1 MTEAVK
7 QNLLLVPHKPGV
19 YLMKNR
25 DEEIIYVGK
34 AKDLNKRVTQYFMR
48 PQSGKVAAMVFNVD
62 HFETIITKSEK
73 EAFILEMNLI
83 KKHYPRY
90 NILLKDSKH
99 YPYIALKRKKSPVLK
114 IARDDKDKNYFYFG
128 PYPTSMH
135 AYEVINLL
143 NKIFPLQKCKTLP
156 NIPCLYYHLG
166 QCLAPC
172 INVIDEE
179 THTAIYNQI
188 KSFLSGNNED
198 VKNQLRQKMEEASHK
213 QEYEKANDYKK
224 TLLAIDHINE
234 RQSMEVKDHIN
245 RDIFAYVT
253 RDGYLALAL
262 LTFRHGIMLGKE
274 VFVVEQFGDDLDL
287 VSDLIMQYYQTHSL
301 PNEIVANIYGLKTR
315 IEDIYDVNV
324 VYKSRGALYDLI
336 DMATIN
342 ARQGIDEHFM
352 SARLT
357 DDNLSI
363 LTKLGKMLAIKTPT
377 YIELFDNSHL
387 QGSSPVGAMV
397 AFINGEPSK
406 KMYRKFHIEGD
417 EKRDDFASIKEVI
430 YRRYR
435 RIKDDHLKQPNLI
448 LVDGGL
454 PQVNAAI
461 ESLAKLEMAIP
472 VFGLYKN
479 DRHQTEG
486 LINKEGKKFELSD
499 DKPLFFLLMR
509 MQDEVHRFA
518 ISFHHQIRNKAFKSS
533 ILDNIDGLGKR
544 RIEMLYRNY
553 ESINEL
559 KKATLEELEQL
570 LPKNVALLV
579 KKRLEE

>member
-1 MTEAVK
+1 
-7 QNLLLVPHKPGV
+7 
-19 YLMKNR
+19 
-25 DEEIIYVGK
+25 
-34 AKDLNKRVTQYFMR
+34 
-48 PQSGKVAAMVFNVD
+48 
-62 HFETIITKSEK
+62 
-73 EAFILEMNLI
+73 
-83 KKHYPRY
+83 
-90 NILLKDSKH
+90 
-99 YPYIALKRKKSPVLK
+99 
-114 IARDDKDKNYFYFG
+114 
-128 PYPTSMH
+128 
-135 AYEVINLL
+135 
-143 NKIFPLQKCKTLP
+143 
-156 NIPCLYYHLG
+156 
-166 QCLAPC
+166 
-172 INVIDEE
+172 
-179 THTAIYNQI
+179 
-188 KSFLSGNNED
+188 
-198 VKNQLRQKMEEASHK
+198 
-213 QEYEKANDYKK
+213 
-224 TLLAIDHINE
+224 
-234 RQSMEVKDHIN
+234 
-245 RDIFAYVT
+245 
-253 RDGYLALAL
+253 
-262 LTFRHGIMLGKE
+262 
-274 VFVVEQFGDDLDL
+274 
-287 VSDLIMQYYQTHSL
+287 
-301 PNEIVANIYGLKTR
+301 
-315 IEDIYDVNV
+315 
-324 VYKSRGALYDLI
+324 
-336 DMATIN
+336 
-342 ARQGIDEHFM
+342 
-352 SARLT
+352 
-357 DDNLSI
+357 
-363 LTKLGKMLAIKTPT
+363 
-377 YIELFDNSHL
+377 IELFDNSHL

-454 PQVNAAI
+454 PQVHAAI
-461 ESLAKLEMAIP
+461 ESLAKLEMDIP

-579 KKRLEE
+579 KNRLEE

>member
-1 MTEAVK
+1 MTESVK
-7 QNLLLVPHKPGV
+7 QNLLLVPAKPGV
-19 YLMKNR
+19 YLMKNS
-25 DEEIIYVGK
+25 DDEIIYVGK
-34 AKDLNKRVTQYFMR
+34 AKNLNKRVTQYFIR

-156 NIPCLYYHLG
+156 NVPCLYYHLG

-172 INVIDEE
+172 INLIDEE

-198 VKNQLRQKMEEASHK
+198 VKSQLRQKMEEASHK

-454 PQVNAAI
+454 PQVHAAI
-461 ESLAKLEMAIP
+461 ESLAKLEMDIP

>member
-1 MTEAVK
+1 MTESVK
-7 QNLLLVPHKPGV
+7 QNLLLVPAKPGV
-19 YLMKNR
+19 YLMKNS
-25 DEEIIYVGK
+25 DDEIIYIGK
-34 AKDLNKRVTQYFMR
+34 AKNLNKRVTQYFNR

-315 IEDIYDVNV
+315 IEEIYDVNV

>member
-1 MTEAVK
+1 MTESVK
-7 QNLLLVPHKPGV
+7 QNLLLVPAKPGV
-19 YLMKNR
+19 YLMKNS
-25 DEEIIYVGK
+25 DDEIIYVGK
-34 AKDLNKRVTQYFMR
+34 AKNLNKRVTQYFIR

-156 NIPCLYYHLG
+156 NVPCLYYHLG

-172 INVIDEE
+172 INLIDEE

-198 VKNQLRQKMEEASHK
+198 VKSQLRQKMEEASHK

-287 VSDLIMQYYQTHSL
+287 VSDLIMQYYQ
-301 PNEIVANIYGLKTR
+301 
-315 IEDIYDVNV
+315 
-324 VYKSRGALYDLI
+324 
-336 DMATIN
+336 
-342 ARQGIDEHFM
+342 
-352 SARLT
+352 
-357 DDNLSI
+357 
-363 LTKLGKMLAIKTPT
+363 
-377 YIELFDNSHL
+377 
-387 QGSSPVGAMV
+387 
-397 AFINGEPSK
+397 
-406 KMYRKFHIEGD
+406 
-417 EKRDDFASIKEVI
+417 
-430 YRRYR
+430 
-435 RIKDDHLKQPNLI
+435 
-448 LVDGGL
+448 
-454 PQVNAAI
+454 
-461 ESLAKLEMAIP
+461 
-472 VFGLYKN
+472 
-479 DRHQTEG
+479 
-486 LINKEGKKFELSD
+486 
-499 DKPLFFLLMR
+499 
-509 MQDEVHRFA
+509 
-518 ISFHHQIRNKAFKSS
+518 
-533 ILDNIDGLGKR
+533 
-544 RIEMLYRNY
+544 
-553 ESINEL
+553 
-559 KKATLEELEQL
+559 
-570 LPKNVALLV
+570 
-579 KKRLEE
+579 

>member
-7 QNLLLVPHKPGV
+7 QALLLVPNKPGV
-19 YLMKNR
+19 YLMKDK

-34 AKDLNKRVTQYFMR
+34 AKNLNKRVTQYFLR
-48 PQSGKVAAMVFNVD
+48 PQAGKVAAMVFNVD

-83 KKHYPRY
+83 KEHYPRY
-90 NILLKDSKH
+90 NIMLKDSKH
-99 YPYIALKRKKSPVLK
+99 YPYLALKRKKSPVLK
-114 IARDDKDKNYFYFG
+114 IARDDRDKNYFYFG
-128 PYPTSMH
+128 PYPTSAH
-135 AYEVINLL
+135 AYEMINLL
-143 NKIFPLQKCKTLP
+143 NKIFPLQKCATLP
-156 NIPCLYYHLG
+156 SVPCLYYHLG

-172 INVIDEE
+172 INNIDDE
-179 THTAIYNQI
+179 THALIYGQI
-188 KSFLSGNNED
+188 KSFLGGNNED
-198 VKNQLRQKMEEASHK
+198 VKNQIRRKMEEASAN

-234 RQSMEVKDHIN
+234 RQSMEVKDHID

-262 LTFRHGIMLGKE
+262 LTFRQGVLLGKE
-274 VFVVEQFGDDLDL
+274 VFVVEQFGEDLDL
-287 VSDLIMQYYQTHSL
+287 VADLILQYYQTHSL
-301 PNEIVANIYGLKTR
+301 PSEIVANIYGLKAR
-315 IEDIYDVNV
+315 IENIYGIEV
-324 VYKSRGALYDLI
+324 VYKSRGALYDVV
-336 DMATIN
+336 DMASVN
-342 ARQGIDEHFM
+342 ARQGLDEHFM

-357 DDNLSI
+357 DDNLKI
-363 LTKLGKMLAIKTPT
+363 LSELGTAIGIKTPT

-417 EKRDDFASIKEVI
+417 EKRDDFASMREVI
-430 YRRYR
+430 YRRYKR
-435 RIKDDHLKQPNLI
+435 LLDDDLTKPHLI

-454 PQVNAAI
+454 PQVKAAR
-461 ESLAKLEMAIP
+461 EALDKLRAAIP

-486 LINKEGKKFELSD
+486 LIDATGNKYDLQN

-518 ISFHHQIRNKAFKSS
+518 ISFHHQVRQKAFKSS
-533 ILDNIDGLGKR
+533 ILDDIEGLGKK
-544 RIEMLYRNY
+544 RIEILLRNY

-570 LPKNVALLV
+570 LPKNVAFKV
-579 KKRLEE
+579 RERLEK

>member
-1 MTEAVK
+1 MTESVK
-7 QNLLLVPHKPGV
+7 QNLLLVPAKPGV
-19 YLMKNR
+19 YLMKNS
-25 DEEIIYVGK
+25 DDEIIYIGK
-34 AKDLNKRVTQYFMR
+34 AKNLNKRVTQYFNR

>member
-7 QNLLLVPHKPGV
+7 QALLFIPNKPGV
-19 YLMKNR
+19 YLMKNK
-25 DEEIIYVGK
+25 DDEIIYVGK
-34 AKDLNKRVTQYFMR
+34 AKNLNKRVTQYFMR

-99 YPYIALKRKKSPVLK
+99 YPYIALKRKNTPVLK

-128 PYPTSMH
+128 PYPTSSH
-135 AYEVINLL
+135 AYEMISLL
-143 NKIFPLQKCKTLP
+143 NKIFPLQKCRTLP
-156 NIPCLYYHLG
+156 SVPCLYYHLG

-172 INVIDEE
+172 INKIDEE
-179 THTAIYNQI
+179 THALIYSQI
-188 KSFLSGNNED
+188 KSFLSGNNAD
-198 VKNQLRQKMEEASHK
+198 VISQIKQKMESASAN
-213 QEYEKANDYKK
+213 QEYETANEYKK
-224 TLLAIDHINE
+224 TLQAIEHINQP
-234 RQSMEVKDHIN
+234 QSMEVKDHID

-262 LTFRHGIMLGKE
+262 LTFRQGILLGKE
-274 VFVVEQFGDDLDL
+274 VFVVEQFGENLDL
-287 VSDLIMQYYQTHSL
+287 VADLILQYYQTHSL
-301 PNEIVANIYGLKTR
+301 PQQIIANIYGLKAR
-315 IEDIYDVNV
+315 IEEIYDIKVI
-324 VYKSRGALYDLI
+324 YKSRGALYDLV
-336 DMATIN
+336 DMASVN
-342 ARQGIDEHFM
+342 ARQGLDEHFM
-352 SARLT
+352 TARLT
-357 DDNLSI
+357 DNNLGI
-363 LTKLGKMLAIKTPT
+363 LNELAKTIGIKTPT

-397 AFINGEPSK
+397 AFINGEPVK
-406 KMYRKFHIEGD
+406 KMYRKFHIEGE
-417 EKRDDFASIKEVI
+417 EKRDDFASMKEVI
-430 YRRYR
+430 FRRYKR
-435 RIKDDHLKQPNLI
+435 LKDDNLRKPDLI

-454 PQVNAAI
+454 PQVNAANEALNKVELSI
-461 ESLAKLEMAIP
+461 S

-486 LINKEGKKFELSD
+486 LIDANGIKYDLQSN
-499 DKPLFFLLMR
+499 KPLFFLLMR

-518 ISFHHQIRNKAFKSS
+518 ISFHHQVRKKTFKAS
-533 ILDNIDGLGKR
+533 ILDNIEGLGKR
-544 RIEMLYRNY
+544 RIEILYRNY

-570 LPKNVALLV
+570 LPKNVALRV
-579 KKRLEE
+579 KERLEQ

>member
-7 QNLLLVPHKPGV
+7 QALLLVPSKAGV
-19 YLMKNR
+19 YLMKDK

-34 AKDLNKRVTQYFMR
+34 AKNLNKRVTQYFMR
-48 PQSGKVAAMVFNVD
+48 PQAGKVAAMVFNVH

-99 YPYIALKRKKSPVLK
+99 YPYIALKRKNSPVLK
-114 IARDDKDKNYFYFG
+114 IARDDKDKNFFYFG
-128 PYPTSMH
+128 PFPTSMH

-156 NIPCLYYHLG
+156 SVPCLYYHLG

-172 INVIDEE
+172 INKIDEE

-198 VKNQLRQKMEEASHK
+198 VKSQIRHKMEEASAN

-234 RQSMEVKDHIN
+234 RQSMEVKDHID
-245 RDIFAYVT
+245 RDIFAYIT
-253 RDGYLALAL
+253 RDGYLALAI
-262 LTFRHGIMLGKE
+262 LTFRQGILLGKE

-287 VSDLIMQYYQTHSL
+287 VADLILQYYQTHSL
-301 PNEIVANIYGLKTR
+301 PHEIVANIYGLKIKIT
-315 IEDIYDVNV
+315 EIYDINV
-324 VYKSRGALYDLI
+324 VYKSRGALYDLV
-336 DMATIN
+336 DMASIN
-342 ARQGIDEHFM
+342 ARQGLDEHFM

-357 DDNLSI
+357 DDNLKV
-363 LTKLGKMLAIKTPT
+363 LTELGDLINIKIPT

-397 AFINGEPSK
+397 AFINGEPTK
-406 KMYRKFHIEGD
+406 KMYRKFHIEGE
-417 EKRDDFASIKEVI
+417 EKRDDFSSMKEVV
-430 YRRYR
+430 YRRYKR
-435 RIKDDHLKQPNLI
+435 LKEENIRLPNLI

-454 PQVNAAI
+454 PQLNAAL
-461 ESLAKLEMAIP
+461 ESLQRLELSIP

-479 DRHQTEG
+479 ERHQTEG
-486 LINKEGKKFELSD
+486 LINQEGRKYDLQGN
-499 DKPLFFLLMR
+499 KPLFFLLMR

-518 ISFHHQIRNKAFKSS
+518 ISFHHKLRSKAYKAS
-533 ILDNIDGLGKR
+533 ILDGIDGLGKR
-544 RIEMLYRNY
+544 RIEILLRNY
-553 ESINEL
+553 SSINEL

-570 LPKNVALLV
+570 LPKNVAMRV
-579 KKRLEE
+579 KERLKE

>member
-1 MTEAVK
+1 MTESVK
-7 QNLLLVPHKPGV
+7 QNLLLVPAKPGV
-19 YLMKNR
+19 YLMKNS
-25 DEEIIYVGK
+25 DDEIIYVGK
-34 AKDLNKRVTQYFMR
+34 AKNLNKRVTQYFIR

-156 NIPCLYYHLG
+156 NVPCLYYHLG

-172 INVIDEE
+172 INLIDEE

-198 VKNQLRQKMEEASHK
+198 VKSQLRQKMEEASHK

>member
-7 QNLLLVPHKPGV
+7 QALLLVPTKPGV
-19 YLMKNR
+19 YLMKDK

-34 AKDLNKRVTQYFMR
+34 AKNLSKRVTQYFMR

-99 YPYIALKRKKSPVLK
+99 YPYIALKRKNSPVLK

-135 AYEVINLL
+135 AYEVISLL
-143 NKIFPLQKCKTLP
+143 NKIFPLQKCKVLP
-156 NIPCLYYHLG
+156 PVPCLYYHLG

-172 INVIDEE
+172 INKIDEE
-179 THTAIYNQI
+179 THVAIYNQI
-188 KSFLSGNNED
+188 KSFLGGNNED
-198 VKNQLRQKMEEASHK
+198 VKSQIRRKMEEASDN
-213 QEYEKANDYKK
+213 QEYEKASDYRK

-234 RQSMEVKDHIN
+234 RQSMEVKDHVD

-274 VFVVEQFGDDLDL
+274 VFVVEQFGEDIDL
-287 VSDLIMQYYQTHSL
+287 VTDLILQYYQTHSL
-301 PNEIVANIYGLKTR
+301 PNEIVANIYGLKAR
-315 IEDIYDVNV
+315 IEDIYDINV
-324 VYKSRGALYDLI
+324 VYKSRGALYDLV

-342 ARQGIDEHFM
+342 ARQGLDEHFM

-357 DDNLSI
+357 DDNLKI
-363 LTKLGKMLAIKTPT
+363 LTELGNLLNIKTPT
-377 YIELFDNSHL
+377 HIELFDNSHL

-397 AFINGEPSK
+397 AFINGEPTK

-417 EKRDDFASIKEVI
+417 EKRDDFASMKEVI
-430 YRRYR
+430 YRRYK
-435 RIKDDHLKQPNLI
+435 RIKDEDLKMPNLI

-454 PQVNAAI
+454 PQLSAAY
-461 ESLAKLEMAIP
+461 EALKRLELSIP
-472 VFGLYKN
+472 AFGLYKN

-486 LINKEGKKFELSD
+486 LIDKAGLKYDLQNN
-499 DKPLFFLLMR
+499 KPLFFLLMR

-518 ISFHHQIRNKAFKSS
+518 ITFHHKLRSKAYKVSV
-533 ILDNIDGLGKR
+533 LDGIEGLGKR
-544 RIEMLYRNY
+544 RIEILYRNY
-553 ESINEL
+553 ASINEL
-559 KKATLEELEQL
+559 KKATLEELQQL
-570 LPKNVALLV
+570 LPKNVASRV
-579 KKRLEE
+579 KERLEE

>member
-1 MTEAVK
+1 MTESVR
-7 QNLLLVPHKPGV
+7 QNLLLVPPKPGV
-19 YLMKNR
+19 YLMKNS
-25 DEEIIYVGK
+25 DDEIIYVGK
-34 AKDLNKRVTQYFMR
+34 AKNLNKRVTQYFNR
-48 PQSGKVAAMVFNVD
+48 PQSEKVAAMVFNVD

-172 INVIDEE
+172 INKIDEE
-179 THTAIYNQI
+179 THIAIYNQI

-198 VKNQLRQKMEEASHK
+198 VKNQLRQKMEEASLK

-224 TLLAIDHINE
+224 TLMAIDHINE

-315 IEDIYDVNV
+315 IEEIYDVNV

-357 DDNLSI
+357 DDNLNI
-363 LTKLGKMLAIKTPT
+363 LTKLGKILAIKTPT
-377 YIELFDNSHL
+377 YVELFDNSHL

-435 RIKDDHLKQPNLI
+435 RIKDERLKQPDLI

-454 PQVNAAI
+454 PQVHAAI

-486 LINKEGKKFELSD
+486 LINEEGKKIELSD

-533 ILDNIDGLGKR
+533 ILDNIEGLGKR

>member
-1 MTEAVK
+1 
-7 QNLLLVPHKPGV
+7 
-19 YLMKNR
+19 
-25 DEEIIYVGK
+25 
-34 AKDLNKRVTQYFMR
+34 
-48 PQSGKVAAMVFNVD
+48 MVFNVA

-114 IARDDKDKNYFYFG
+114 ITRDDKDKNYFYFG
-128 PYPTSMH
+128 PYPTSSH

-143 NKIFPLQKCKTLP
+143 NKIFPLQKCKILP

-172 INVIDEE
+172 INKIDEE

-198 VKNQLRQKMEEASHK
+198 VKNQLRQKMEEASLK

-224 TLLAIDHINE
+224 TLMAIDHINE
-234 RQSMEVKDHIN
+234 RQSMEVKDHID

-253 RDGYLALAL
+253 RDGYLALAI

-315 IEDIYDVNV
+315 IEEIYDVNV
-324 VYKSRGALYDLI
+324 VYKSRGALYDLV

-357 DDNLSI
+357 DDNLNT
-363 LTKLGKMLAIKTPT
+363 LTKLGKILGIKTPT

-397 AFINGEPSK
+397 AFVNGEPSK

-417 EKRDDFASIKEVI
+417 EKRDDFASMKEVI

-435 RIKDDHLKQPNLI
+435 RIKDDNLKQPNMI

-454 PQVNAAI
+454 LQVRAAL
-461 ESLAKLEMAIP
+461 ESLAKLEIAIP

-486 LINKEGKKFELSD
+486 LIDLEGKKYELAD

-518 ISFHHQIRNKAFKSS
+518 ISFHHQIRSKAFKTS
-533 ILDNIDGLGKR
+533 ILDNIEGLGKR
-544 RIEMLYRNY
+544 RIEILYRNY

-579 KKRLEE
+579 KNRLEE

>member
-19 YLMKNR
+19 YLMKNS

-114 IARDDKDKNYFYFG
+114 IARDDRDKNYFYFG
-128 PYPTSMH
+128 PYPTSSH

-143 NKIFPLQKCKTLP
+143 NKIFPLQKCKILP

-172 INVIDEE
+172 INKIDEE

-198 VKNQLRQKMEEASHK
+198 VKNQLRQKMEEASLK

-224 TLLAIDHINE
+224 TLMAIDHINE
-234 RQSMEVKDHIN
+234 RQSMEVKDHID

-253 RDGYLALAL
+253 RDGYLALAI

-315 IEDIYDVNV
+315 IEEIYDVNV
-324 VYKSRGALYDLI
+324 VYKSRGALYDLV

-357 DDNLSI
+357 DDNLNT
-363 LTKLGKMLAIKTPT
+363 LTKLGKILGIKTPT

-417 EKRDDFASIKEVI
+417 EKRDDFASMKEVI

-435 RIKDDHLKQPNLI
+435 RIKDDNLKQPNII

-454 PQVNAAI
+454 PQVHAAL
-461 ESLAKLEMAIP
+461 ESLAKLEIAIP

-486 LINKEGKKFELSD
+486 LIDLEGKKYELAD

-518 ISFHHQIRNKAFKSS
+518 ISFHHQIRSKAFKTS
-533 ILDNIDGLGKR
+533 ILDNIEGLGKR
-544 RIEMLYRNY
+544 RIEILYRNY

-579 KKRLEE
+579 KNRLEE

>member
-7 QNLLLVPHKPGV
+7 QALLLVPTKPGV
-19 YLMKNR
+19 YLMKDK

-34 AKDLNKRVTQYFMR
+34 AKNLSKRVTQYFMR

-99 YPYIALKRKKSPVLK
+99 YPYIALKRKNSPVLK

-128 PYPTSMH
+128 PYPTSIH
-135 AYEVINLL
+135 AYEVISLL
-143 NKIFPLQKCKTLP
+143 NKIFPLQKCKVMP
-156 NIPCLYYHLG
+156 AIPCLYYHLG

-172 INVIDEE
+172 INKIDEE
-179 THTAIYNQI
+179 THVAIYNQI
-188 KSFLSGNNED
+188 KSFLGGNNED
-198 VKNQLRQKMEEASHK
+198 VKSQIRRKMEEASDN
-213 QEYEKANDYKK
+213 QEYEKAGDYRK

-234 RQSMEVKDHIN
+234 RQSMEVQDHVD

-274 VFVVEQFGDDLDL
+274 VFVVEQFGEDIDL
-287 VSDLIMQYYQTHSL
+287 VTDLILQYYQTHSL
-301 PNEIVANIYGLKTR
+301 PNEIVANIYGLKAR
-315 IEDIYDVNV
+315 IEDIYDINV
-324 VYKSRGALYDLI
+324 VYKSRGALYDLV

-342 ARQGIDEHFM
+342 ARQGLDEHFM

-357 DDNLSI
+357 DDNLKI
-363 LTKLGKMLAIKTPT
+363 LTELGNLLNIKTPT
-377 YIELFDNSHL
+377 HIELFDNSHL

-397 AFINGEPSK
+397 AFINGEPTK

-417 EKRDDFASIKEVI
+417 EKRDDFASMKEVI
-430 YRRYR
+430 YRRYK
-435 RIKDDHLKQPNLI
+435 RIKDEDLKMPNLI

-454 PQVNAAI
+454 PQLSAAY
-461 ESLAKLEMAIP
+461 EALKRLELSIP
-472 VFGLYKN
+472 AFGLYKN

-486 LINKEGKKFELSD
+486 LIDKAGLKYDLQNN
-499 DKPLFFLLMR
+499 KPLFFLLMR

-518 ISFHHQIRNKAFKSS
+518 ISFHHKLRSKAYKVSV
-533 ILDNIDGLGKR
+533 LDGIEGLGKR
-544 RIEMLYRNY
+544 RIEILYRNY
-553 ESINEL
+553 ASINEL
-559 KKATLEELEQL
+559 KKATLEELQQL
-570 LPKNVALLV
+570 LPKNVASRV
-579 KKRLEE
+579 KERLEE

>member
-1 MTEAVK
+1 MTESVK
-7 QNLLLVPHKPGV
+7 QNLLLVPAKPGV
-19 YLMKNR
+19 YLMKNS
-25 DEEIIYVGK
+25 DDEIIYIGK
-34 AKDLNKRVTQYFMR
+34 AKNLNKRVTQYFNR

-377 YIELFDNSHL
+377 YIELFDNSNL
-387 QGSSPVGAMV
+387 QGAAPVGAMV

>member
-7 QNLLLVPHKPGV
+7 QNLLLVPAKPGV
-19 YLMKNR
+19 YLMKNS
-25 DEEIIYVGK
+25 DDEIIYVGK
-34 AKDLNKRVTQYFMR
+34 AKNLNKRVTQYFIR

-156 NIPCLYYHLG
+156 NVPCLYYHLG

-172 INVIDEE
+172 INLIDEE

-198 VKNQLRQKMEEASHK
+198 VKSQLRQKMEEASHK

-454 PQVNAAI
+454 PQVHAAI
-461 ESLAKLEMAIP
+461 ESLAKLEMDIP

>member
-7 QNLLLVPHKPGV
+7 QALLLVPTKPGV
-19 YLMKNR
+19 YLMKDK

-34 AKDLNKRVTQYFMR
+34 AKNLSKRVTQYFMR

-99 YPYIALKRKKSPVLK
+99 YPYIALKRKNSPVLK

-135 AYEVINLL
+135 AYEVISLL
-143 NKIFPLQKCKTLP
+143 NKIFPLQKCKVLP
-156 NIPCLYYHLG
+156 TVPCLYYHLG

-172 INVIDEE
+172 INIIDEE
-179 THTAIYNQI
+179 THVAIYNQI
-188 KSFLSGNNED
+188 KSFLGGNNED
-198 VKNQLRQKMEEASHK
+198 VKSQIRRKMEEASDN
-213 QEYEKANDYKK
+213 QEYEKAGDYRK

-234 RQSMEVKDHIN
+234 RQSMEVQDHVD

-274 VFVVEQFGDDLDL
+274 VFVVEQFGEDIDL
-287 VSDLIMQYYQTHSL
+287 VTDLILQYYQTHSL
-301 PNEIVANIYGLKTR
+301 PNEIVANIYGLKVR
-315 IEDIYDVNV
+315 IEDIYDINV
-324 VYKSRGALYDLI
+324 VYKSRGALYDLV

-342 ARQGIDEHFM
+342 ARQGLDEHFM

-357 DDNLSI
+357 DDNLKI
-363 LTKLGKMLAIKTPT
+363 LTELGNLLNIKTPT
-377 YIELFDNSHL
+377 HIELFDNSHL

-397 AFINGEPSK
+397 AFINGEPTK

-417 EKRDDFASIKEVI
+417 EKRDDFASMKEVI
-430 YRRYR
+430 YRRYK
-435 RIKDDHLKQPNLI
+435 RIKDEDLKMPNLI

-454 PQVNAAI
+454 PQLSAAY
-461 ESLAKLEMAIP
+461 EALKRLELSIP
-472 VFGLYKN
+472 AFGLYKN
-479 DRHQTEG
+479 NRHQTEG
-486 LINKEGKKFELSD
+486 LIDKAGLKYDLQNN
-499 DKPLFFLLMR
+499 KPLFFLLMR

-518 ISFHHQIRNKAFKSS
+518 ISFHHKLRSKAYKASV
-533 ILDNIDGLGKR
+533 LDGIEGLGKR
-544 RIEMLYRNY
+544 RIEILYRNY
-553 ESINEL
+553 ASINEL
-559 KKATLEELEQL
+559 KKATLEELQQL
-570 LPKNVALLV
+570 LPKNVASRV
-579 KKRLEE
+579 KERLEE

>member
-1 MTEAVK
+1 MTESVK
-7 QNLLLVPHKPGV
+7 QNLLLVPAKPGV
-19 YLMKNR
+19 YLMKNS
-25 DEEIIYVGK
+25 DDEIIYIGK
-34 AKDLNKRVTQYFMR
+34 AKNLNKRVTQYFNR

-156 NIPCLYYHLG
+156 NVPCLYYHLG